1 MSKHL
6 SEDQIAELCLER
18 ASAPSLQHIRTCS
31 QCAGE
36 LERFEQTVNAF
47 RQSIHSRIDEHSAAH
62 PPSAI
67 PISAQ
72 PAAAGILTWRW
83 VLAAAAAFVLVIP
96 FVTHE
101 IQPQEVADKSLSEDD
116 ADALMK
122 SVNLHLSRTMPA
134 PMEPI
139 LVLLPG
145 EQVITESGGLK

>member
-6 SEDQIAELCLER
+6 SEDQIAELYLEQSD
-18 ASAPSLQHIRTCS
+18 ASTLQHIRTCS

-67 PISAQ
+67 PISAR
-72 PAAAGILTWRW
+72 PAAGILTWRW
-83 VLAAAAAFVLVIP
+83 ALAAAAAFVLVIP

-101 IQPQEVADKSLSEDD
+101 IQPQEVADKSLSESD